1 MYYSWLDQGVLKNSM
16 GFFTRSGPWGFY
28 MDGKHSLTDENRI
41 LYNRKHLFYEKGAER
56 LYAPLGRMDSYLTSH
71 AG

>member
-1 MYYSWLDQGVLKNSM
+1 
-16 GFFTRSGPWGFY
+16 
-28 MDGKHSLTDENRI
+28 MDGKHSLADENQI

-56 LYAPLGRMDSYLTSH
+56 LYEPFWRMDSYLTSH

>member
-1 MYYSWLDQGVLKNSM
+1 MRDKIIYGTVRQYHIW
-16 GFFTRSGPWGFY
+16 FIGFY

-56 LYAPLGRMDSYLTSH
+56 LYAPFGRMDSYLTSH